1 MLDPAAIARARM
13 RAQHLWSSDV
23 KDPQKALTHLVAVQ
37 AQEFSYARW
46 SLAQRSGDP
55 ASSFVLRAF
64 DDGRILRTHVLRP
77 TWHFVAP
84 RDLRW
89 LMRLSG
95 PRVIGWNARRCRD
108 LGLDAKT
115 LAKSNDVIAKA
126 VDEQPLTRHALAAVL
141 EQRKLSPDGQ
151 RMPYMLMRAELD
163 MIVTSGPLEG
173 KRHTYAAFDARVPA
187 AREIN
192 RDQALGRLAKRYFA
206 SRGPATI
213 KDFSWWS
220 GLPMPDV
227 RRATEIAGRALM
239 RIDIDGRTYLF
250 TGEQPSLKA
259 ARPRV
264 DLVQIYDEIGI
275 AYTESRD
282 VLWTDQAKVVV
293 ASNLGG
299 YPHVILR
306 EGRLLG
312 NWRGVR
318 ARDEVRVETRINGK
332 LDTATQASLERAVER
347 YVRFAT
353 S

>member
-1 MLDPAAIARARM
+1 MEPGAIARARM
-13 RAQHLWSSDV
+13 RAQRLWSSDFN
-23 KDPQKALTHLVAVQ
+23 DPQRALTHLVAVQ
-37 AQEFSYARW
+37 AQEFPYARW
-46 SLAQRSGDP
+46 SLSQRSGDP
-55 ASSFVLRAF
+55 ASSAVQRAF
-64 DDGRILRTHVLRP
+64 DAGRILRTHILRP

-95 PRVIGWNARRCRD
+95 ARVIAWNARRCTE

-115 LAKSNDVIAKA
+115 LAKSNDTIATA
-126 VDEQPLTRHALAAVL
+126 VENQPLTRRALAAIL
-141 EQRKLSPDGQ
+141 HQRKLSPDGQ

-173 KRHTYAAFDARVPA
+173 KQHTYAAFDARVPA
-187 AREIN
+187 AREIS
-192 RDQALGRLAKRYFA
+192 RDQALGRLAKRYFG

-227 RRATEIAGRALM
+227 RRAVEIAGRALT
-239 RIDIDGRTYLF
+239 RIDVDGRTYLF
-250 TGEQPSLKA
+250 AGEQPSPKA
-259 ARPRV
+259 AGPRV

-282 VLWTDQAKVVV
+282 VLWSDRAKVFV
-293 ASNLGG
+293 ASGLGG

-306 EGRLLG
+306 GGKLLG
-312 NWRGVR
+312 NWKVVR

-332 LDTATQASLERAVER
+332 LDPATGTSLERAVER